1 MIDDRNAILFV
12 RPFIHFHYVNKS
24 KEENLKEALL
34 SVNGQWPM
42 ALLLLLLTIGQE
54 EKEMKGKE
62 GKE

>member
-42 ALLLLLLTIGQE
+42 ALLLLTIGQE
-54 EKEMKGKE
+54 EKEMKAKE

>member
-1 MIDDRNAILFV
+1 MIDDQNAILFV
-12 RPFIHFHYVNKS
+12 RSFIHFHYVNKS

-34 SVNGQWPM
+34 SVKGQWPM
-42 ALLLLLLTIGQE
+42 ALLLLTIGQE